1 MFGPRRRADP
11 LLTTHAWRLVKQHWR
26 DLRPPCMAPRCH
38 LPGIPIDWDGPYLV
52 TTPSGRRT
60 INPAAFN
67 CGHIV
72 SRRRARR
79 LGWPESRI
87 NDVSNT
93 RAEHARCSVKDGARE
108 GRAVQARRHAAL
120 VAYTE
125 RW

>member
-38 LPGIPIDWDGPYLV
+38 LPGIPIDWDGPYLI
-52 TTPSGRRT
+52 TTLSGRRT
-60 INPAAFN
+60 VNPAAFH

-79 LGWPESRI
+79 LGWPETRI
-87 NDVSNT
+87 NDLSNT
-93 RAEHARCSVKDGARE
+93 RAEHARCSVKAGARE
-108 GRAVQARRHAAL
+108 GRAARATNADII
-120 VAYTE
+120 ASYAD